1 MRHVRR
7 QQQQSSSLQRQRAHT
22 PRCRMKVAHEVGQE
36 DEVYQ
41 QLLDMNAQL

>member
-7 QQQQSSSLQRQRAHT
+7 SHNSHRRWQLQRAHT
-22 PRCRMKVAHEVGQE
+22 PRCRMKVADEVGQE